1 MKTVVAAGLILCS
14 FITAFSQEKVIKKS
28 EFDEITKN
36 LTEIL
41 KSRPF
46 RVTIASETHVN
57 GKPQENRLSKTIVE
71 VTKNNRRLVNEQ
83 TSNEKT
89 SKKEYVQIGEKAYLR
104 EDNGEWKETNTLDRN
119 QNGNLKTVSEEIE
132 YKWVGTETFNTQST
146 NVYLKTLKGKKTDSA
161 NNDRE
166 ILTVESVKYWIGADG
181 TLLKREVNRENR
193 VGGLVFNFHT
203 VSLFEYDQSI
213 QISPPK

>member
-1 MKTVVAAGLILCS
+1 MKTVLVAGLILCS
-14 FITAFSQEKVIKKS
+14 FITAFSQERVLKKS

-71 VTKNNRRLVNEQ
+71 VTKNNRRLVNEL
-83 TSNEKT
+83 TSNAKT

-104 EDNGEWKETNTLDRN
+104 EDNGEWKETNIFDRN

-132 YKWVGTETFNTQST
+132 YKWLGTETFNTQSV
-146 NVYLKTLKGKKTDSA
+146 NVYLKTLKAKKTDSA

-166 ILTVESVKYWIGADG
+166 ILSVESVKYWIGADG
-181 TLLKREVNRENR
+181 KLLKRELNRENR
-193 VGGLVFNFHT
+193 VADLVFNFHT
-203 VSLFEYDQSI
+203 VSLFEYDQNI